1 MKVILKKKPK
11 NPVIIDG
18 FPGFGLVGTI
28 ATEFLLDHLK
38 TEKIGKIW
46 IEELPAMVAIHEGKI
61 VEPIGIFYNKKY
73 NVVIIHAISVIAGIE
88 WKLTDAI
95 VDIAKQL
102 KAKEI
107 ISLEGIGSTAPNAE
121 AKAFHYTSN
130 EKKNEKLVSSGSEAL
145 KEGIIM
151 GTTGLIM
158 LKAEKEFPV
167 SCIFAETHSELPDS
181 KAAAK
186 VIQILDKYIGLKVD
200 VRPLIKQAEKF
211 EEKLKDL
218 LMKSARMTEEQKKK
232 KLSYVG

>member
-1 MKVILKKKPK
+1 MKVVLKKKPK
-11 NPVIIDG
+11 NPIIIDG

-46 IEELPAMVAIHEGKI
+46 ISELPAMVAIHEGKV
-61 VEPIGIFYNKKY
+61 VEPIGIFYSKKY
-73 NVVIIHAISVIAGIE
+73 NLVIIHAISVIAGIE

-102 KAKEI
+102 NAKEI
-107 ISLEGIGSTAPNAE
+107 ISLEGIGSTAPNE
-121 AKAFHYTSN
+121 KTKAFHYTSN
-130 EKKNEKLVSSGSEAL
+130 EKKNEELKSAGSDAL
-145 KEGIIM
+145 QEGIIM
-151 GTTGLIM
+151 GTTGLLM
-158 LKAEKEFPV
+158 LKAEKDIPV

-186 VIQILDKYIGLKVD
+186 VIEILDKYVGLKVD
-200 VRPLIKQAEKF
+200 YKPLIKQAEKF

-218 LMKSARMTEEQKKK
+218 LTKGAKISEEQKKK
-232 KLSYVG
+232 RLSYVG